1 MINKFK
7 VNCILLA
14 TISLVFVLVG
24 CGGGSSGNL
33 GRSTTIT
40 GTVVDGFIEGAY
52 VFLDFNGNLEHDDG
66 EPMSSATDAAGQ
78 YKIDT
83 STLTSDQLAQAILVT
98 HIPETAKDADDGGM
112 TLAQAG
118 KTGFTLMSPLSAYVD
133 SSATVPA
140 SVNNAFVSPLT
151 TLVANEITFNGSTLA
166 EAQEKVKSDYGLNA
180 DPMVNFMTQNNN
192 ELQAKA
198 RTVAIVLGAAKQGAT
213 GSSAISLKS
222 QLEAVSKA
230 VTAKSSDISQ
240 SNVLLTTLKTEVTS
254 LVRKAVLQS
263 TPATVSESGFEY
275 QKFIVVFKND
285 AIFNNVTS
293 VISTILNELGFGIQT
308 SEFKQV
314 LQGFAVSIP
323 SDKVD
328 AFLKAM
334 QNNPLVE
341 FVEHDRVMQVPPI
354 SQDTQLFATW
364 GLDRIDQKELP
375 LNNVYTTGGRTGS
388 NVNAY
393 VVDTGILNVHTD
405 FGNRVKTGYS
415 SILNEASTTDCNG
428 HGTHVAGIIGSVT
441 YGVAKGVSLIPVRV
455 LDCDGSGTLGSV
467 IAGLDWVIQ
476 DAQLD
481 ANKNKRAVVN
491 LSLGG
496 STSVSMDR
504 AVQKMVESN
513 IPVIVAAG
521 NDNANACNTSPAR
534 EPLAITVG
542 ATTITDARAS
552 YSNYGNCLDLFAPGS
567 EITSTWWTSSSN
579 SATKTISG
587 TSMAAPF
594 VTGVAALAIEMNANA
609 TAAEIGNLIK
619 NQATANKVTNLG
631 SGSGNLLLYSLLQP
645 SDSVT
650 TPISAKTTVYVS
662 NLTGSATTS
671 GGGWV
676 ANAVLTVKDTN
687 GNLQSGALVK
697 GSFTLGL
704 TSATCITGS
713 NGTCT
718 ISTGIMPKSPFGLVP
733 VTFAVVTV
741 SGDALFY
748 DGKQNTKSTLFINQP

>member
-1 MINKFK
+1 
-7 VNCILLA
+7 
-14 TISLVFVLVG
+14 
-24 CGGGSSGNL
+24 
-33 GRSTTIT
+33 
-40 GTVVDGFIEGAY
+40 
-52 VFLDFNGNLEHDDG
+52 
-66 EPMSSATDAAGQ
+66 MSSATDAAGQ
-78 YKIDT
+78 YRLDT

-112 TLAQAG
+112 TLALAG

-133 SSATVPA
+133 SSGTVPA

-166 EAQEKVKSDYGLNA
+166 EAREKVKSDYGLNA
-180 DPMVNFMTQNNN
+180 DPMVNFITQNNN
-192 ELQAKA
+192 DLQAKA
-198 RTVAIVLGAAKQGAT
+198 RTVAAALGAAKQGVT
-213 GSSAISLKS
+213 GSSTISLKK
-222 QLEAVSKA
+222 QLEVVSTA
-230 VTAKSSDISQ
+230 VTAKSSDIGQ
-240 SNVLLTTLKTEVTS
+240 SNALLTTLSTEITS
-254 LVRKAVLQS
+254 LVRKTVLQS
-263 TPATVSESGFEY
+263 TPATVSESGSEY

-285 AIFNNVTS
+285 AIFNDVTS
-293 VISTILNELGFGIQT
+293 VISTILNELGFGVKKF
-308 SEFKQV
+308 EFQQV
-314 LQGFAVSIP
+314 LKGFAVSIP

-341 FVEHDRVMQVPPI
+341 FVEHDRILQAPPI
-354 SQDTQLFATW
+354 SQDSQRLATW

-375 LNNVYTTGGRTGS
+375 LDTTYKTGGRTGS

-393 VVDTGILNVHTD
+393 VVDTGIFSAHTD
-405 FGNRVKTGYS
+405 FGNRVKLGYS
-415 SILNEASTTDCNG
+415 NFPNDANEATDCNG
-428 HGTHVAGIIGSVT
+428 HGTHVAGIIGGAT
-441 YGVAKGVSLIPVRV
+441 YGVAKGVSLIPVKV

-476 DAQLD
+476 DAQRD
-481 ANKNKRAVVN
+481 ANKTKRAVVN

-496 STSVSMDR
+496 SASVSMDR
-504 AVQKMVESN
+504 AVQKIVESN

-542 ATTITDARAS
+542 ATTISDARAS

-631 SGSGNLLLYSLLQP
+631 GGSGNLLLYSLLQP

-650 TPISAKTTVYVS
+650 TPSPAKTTVYVS
-662 NLTGSATTS
+662 NLTGSSTTS
-671 GGGWV
+671 GGGWI
-676 ANAVLTVKDTN
+676 ANATVTVKDSN

-704 TSATCITGS
+704 TSATCTTGT
-713 NGTCT
+713 NGACT
-718 ISTGIMPKSPFGLVP
+718 ISTGSMPKFPFSLAP
-733 VTFAVVTV
+733 LTFTLVTV
-741 SGDALFY
+741 SGDALSY
-748 DGKQNTKSTLFINQP
+748 DAKQNTKSTLLIRQP

>member
-1 MINKFK
+1 MAKEFK
-7 VNCILLA
+7 ISRILIA
-14 TISLVFVLVG
+14 TIPLAFVLVG
-24 CGGGSSGNL
+24 CGGSGGSVGSPT
-33 GRSTTIT
+33 SIT

-52 VFLDFNGNLEHDDG
+52 VFLDLNGNLEHDEG
-66 EPMSSATDAAGQ
+66 EPTSSATNASGQ

-83 STLTSDQLAQAILVT
+83 STLTSNQLANAVLVT
-98 HIPETAKDADDGGM
+98 HVPETAKDADDGGV

-118 KTGFTLMSPLSAYVD
+118 KTGFTLMSPVSAYAD
-133 SSATVPA
+133 SSGKVPI
-140 SVNNAFVSPLT
+140 SVDNALVSPLT
-151 TLVANEITFNGSTLA
+151 TLVANEITFNGSTLS
-166 EAQEKVKSDYGLNA
+166 EAREKVKSDYGLNA
-180 DPMVNFMTQNNN
+180 DPMVNFVTQNNN

-198 RTVAIVLGAAKQGAT
+198 RTVATVLGTAKQSAT
-213 GSSAISLKS
+213 GSNSISLKK
-222 QLEAVSKA
+222 QLEAVSTA
-230 VTAKSSDISQ
+230 VTAKSFDISQ
-240 SNVLLTTLKTEVTS
+240 SNTLSTTLKNEITS
-254 LVRKAVLQS
+254 LVQKTVQQIM
-263 TPATVSESGFEY
+263 PATVSESGSKY

-285 AIFNNVTS
+285 AIFNDVTS

-314 LQGFAVSIP
+314 LKGFAVSIP

-334 QNNPLVE
+334 QNNPIVE
-341 FVEHDRVMQVPPI
+341 FVEHDRILHAPPI

-364 GLDRIDQKELP
+364 GLDRIDQKEL
-375 LNNVYTTGGRTGS
+375 LLDSTYTTGGRTGA

-393 VVDTGILNVHTD
+393 VVDTGILSTHTD

-415 SILNEASTTDCNG
+415 SILNDASTTDCNG

-441 YGVAKGVSLIPVRV
+441 YGVAKGVSLVPVRV

-481 ANKNKRAVVN
+481 TNKNKRAVIN

-504 AVQKMVESN
+504 AVQKIVESN

-534 EPLAITVG
+534 EPVAITVG

-552 YSNYGNCLDLFAPGS
+552 YSNYGNCIDIFAPGS
-567 EITSTWWTSSSN
+567 AITSTWWTSSSN
-579 SATKTISG
+579 SATNTLSG

-594 VTGVAALAIEMNANA
+594 VAGVAALAFEMNTTA
-609 TAAEIGNLIK
+609 TATEIGNLIK

-631 SGSGNLLLYSLLQP
+631 SGSNNLLLYSRLQP

-650 TPISAKTTVYVS
+650 TPTPIRNTVYVS
-662 NLTGSATTS
+662 NLTGSSTTS
-671 GGGWV
+671 GAGWIATATV
-676 ANAVLTVKDTN
+676 TVKDSN
-687 GNLQSGALVK
+687 GNLQPGALVK

-704 TSATCITGS
+704 TSATCTTGT

-718 ISTGIMPKSPFGLVP
+718 ISTGNMPKSPTGFFP
-733 VTFAVVTV
+733 ISFTVVTV
-741 SGDALFY
+741 SGETLLYDA
-748 DGKQNTKSTLFINQP
+748 KQNTKTTLLIYQP